1 MFVWKRTYSPF
12 VMGGNVNRNIK
23 TEINEND
30 FTIIDLGKGFKGI
43 FIEKGKSKGVYEIES
58 GGLIG
63 DTVQDVKED
72 IAACEDISFMRKQIE
87 EAKEEGA
94 KAVVVSNEEFFG
106 RN

>member
-12 VMGGNVNRNIK
+12 VMGGNVNRNVK

-43 FIEKGKSKGVYEIES
+43 FIEKGKSKGVYELES

-63 DTVQDVKED
+63 DTVQNVKED
-72 IAACEDISFMRKQIE
+72 IAACEDVSFMRKQIE

-94 KAVVVSNEEFFG
+94 KATVVSNEDFFG